1 MGHAIPMEY
10 FLIISALLFAIGL
23 VGVMIR
29 RNIIVVLMSLELI
42 LNAVNINFVTFS
54 HYLGNM
60 TGRVFSIFTMAVAAA
75 EVAVALAIVVNLV
88 RVRKTMEIDE
98 IDTLKW

>member
-1 MGHAIPMEY
+1 MEY
-10 FLIISALLFAIGL
+10 FLVLGGILFAIGMM
-23 VGVMIR
+23 GVMMR
-29 RNIIVVLMSLELI
+29 RNIIVVLMSLELM

-54 HYLGNM
+54 YYLGDM

-75 EVAVALAIVVNLV
+75 EVAVALAIAVNLV